1 LRGTPGN
8 APASARVQL
17 EPGPDPA
24 VWFNLLLGI
33 SRAFCGEIVL
43 FIKPAMQCGN
53 PQTAR
58 VLNDGCG
65 MICRQRRPAAPLFRG
80 ALLFVLALAFGSG
93 TVAISMAQTRPGDAA
108 DGKMATSAT
117 PKAGLSA
124 ASLKASAGALEKW
137 EGLPVR
143 HISFKGIEAA
153 KLAPLPEHL
162 AQTVGKPLRQEQLRE
177 SLRQLFATG
186 LYNTLDVEGQRE
198 DGGVDLTFLGTPR
211 PFIGRVGVYG
221 AKGPTVNTQLESA
234 AQLSPGTR
242 FTEAKLK
249 RAMTQM
255 RQTLAQDGYY
265 QPVIEQK
272 LTRHPAQQLV
282 DVVFHVTSGPQA
294 RVGSVEVAG
303 DSGMSVSK
311 FRHVAH
317 LRSGSHVNRDTVSR
331 ALAGALKH
339 YQRHNRMEAEIKL
352 ESEQYVPATKKVDF
366 RFSVNRG
373 PVVIV
378 QLEGASMEQD
388 DLQHLIPIYEEGTVD
403 EDLLNEGNRR
413 LRDYYERLGY
423 FDVKVEH
430 REESPRSGFVEINYT
445 VHLGQ
450 RRKVAEVEVK
460 GNHYFDSATLK
471 GLLRVHAA
479 STLDRHGAYSQAL
492 VSTDVNSLESVYQNN
507 GFANVKV
514 TPHVS
519 SESTGAEKHR
529 KQKGPAPLRVAYN
542 IDEGKQVRVGKVRIE
557 GNKHIPN
564 DELTLLMNT
573 VPGQL
578 LSPRNLGGDRNA
590 LLAAYLRRGFDRVK
604 VGVVQ
609 TPEKAA
615 PGKPNPHKMDVTFN
629 ITEGPQT
636 FVHKVLVSGLHYTR
650 PSTVKRAITVRPG
663 EPLDLTALTETQRN
677 LYDYGLFNQVNVAV
691 QNPTGAQIHKSVLVQ
706 TTEARRWT
714 LTYGFGFE
722 AQTGQPEKNCK
733 GEFLSGIPCSPA
745 GKTGVSPR
753 VLADITRNN
762 ILGRDESV
770 SLRGTYG
777 LLEQSANL
785 LFQVPHFEG
794 NRNLS
799 LTFSG
804 GYANSQDVTTYVAS
818 RLESGIRW
826 TQTFQTPGSRFSR
839 ANTFVYEYDFRRVKV
854 AASSLQVCPC
864 DLTQLS
870 TATRVAGPSFTWI
883 RDTRDS
889 PLNAHRG
896 TYTSF
901 QDFLSVVP
909 LGGEAEF
916 NRIDVSNSS
925 YYSFDK
931 GRFVLA
937 RNTRYGQVRA
947 FGAPENELIPLP
959 ERLYAGG
966 ALSLRA
972 FSQNAAGP
980 RDPETGYPVGGAG
993 TLYNQTELR
1002 LPPPSLPWLG
1012 NSLSLVIFHDMGNVF
1027 TNAGD
1032 AWASIF
1038 RVHQPDRNACKV
1050 LATVGD
1056 PSTYDPTGPVTSTGP
1071 QGQCSFNYFSHA
1083 PGIGLRYHTPIGPL
1097 RLDFSYNLNPPI
1109 FPVNID
1115 YSLAD
1120 PASDPHVG
1128 EAGHFNFFFSF
1139 GQAF

>member
-1 LRGTPGN
+1 M
-8 APASARVQL
+8 
-17 EPGPDPA
+17 
-24 VWFNLLLGI
+24 
-33 SRAFCGEIVL
+33 VL
-43 FIKPAMQCGN
+43 FIKPAMQCGT
-53 PQTAR
+53 PHTAQ
-58 VLNDGCG
+58 VPDFGAST
-65 MICRQRRPAAPLFRG
+65 ICRQRRFA
-80 ALLFVLALAFGSG
+80 ALLFSRVAFIALAFLFFGACE
-93 TVAISMAQTRPGDAA
+93 VFCRAQASPGDENRGKRTIAA
-108 DGKMATSAT
+108 AETT
-117 PKAGLSA
+117 V
-124 ASLKASAGALEKW
+124 SAGAFENW
-137 EGLPVR
+137 EGLPVAR
-143 HISFKGIEAA
+143 ISFKGVNAA
-153 KLAPLPEHL
+153 ELAPLPDHL
-162 AQTVGKPLRQEQLRE
+162 AQAVGKPLNRRQLRE
-177 SLRQLFATG
+177 SLRQLFATE
-186 LYNTLDVEGQRE
+186 LYNTLDVEGRE
-198 DGGVDLTFLGTPR
+198 KDGSVYLIFEGTPR

-221 AKGPTVNTQLESA
+221 AKGPAVNTQLESA
-234 AQLSPGTR
+234 AQFSPGTR
-242 FTEAKLK
+242 FTQAKLK

-255 RQTLAQDGYY
+255 QETLAQDGYY
-265 QPVIEQK
+265 QAVIEQA
-272 LTRHPAQQLV
+272 LTRHPAEQLV
-282 DVVFHVTSGPQA
+282 DVTFHVISGPQA
-294 RVGSVEVAG
+294 RVGSVEVTG
-303 DSGMSVSK
+303 DSGMSVSE
-311 FRHVAH
+311 FRRVAH
-317 LRSGSHVNRDTVSR
+317 LKDGRHVDRDTVSR

-339 YQRHNRMEAEIKL
+339 YRRHNRMEAEIKL
-352 ESEQYVPATKKVDF
+352 ESEQYVPSTKKVNF

-373 PVVIV
+373 PVVTV
-378 QLEGASMEQD
+378 ELEGASMEQD
-388 DLQHLIPIYEEGTVD
+388 DLQHLVPIYEEGTVD

-413 LRDYYERLGY
+413 LRDYFERLGY
-423 FDVKVEH
+423 FDVTVKH
-430 REESPRSGFVEINYT
+430 REESPRPGFVEISYT
-445 VHLGQ
+445 VDLGQ

-460 GNHYFDSATLK
+460 GNHYFDSTTLES
-471 GLLRVHAA
+471 LLQVHAA
-479 STLDRHGAYSQAL
+479 STLDHHGAYSQAL
-492 VSTDVNSLESVYQNN
+492 VSADVSSLDAVYQNN

-514 TPHVS
+514 TPHIS
-519 SESTGAEKHR
+519 YETAGGEKR
-529 KQKGPAPLRVAYN
+529 GKQKGPAPLRVIYN
-542 IDEGKQVRVGKVRIE
+542 INEGTQVRVGKVWIE
-557 GNKHIPN
+557 GNKNVPT
-564 DELTLLMNT
+564 DQLTPLMNT
-573 VPGQL
+573 VAGQL
-578 LSPRNLGGDRNA
+578 LSPQNLGGDRNA
-590 LLAAYLRRGFDRVK
+590 LLTAYLSRGFDHVQ
-604 VGVVQ
+604 VNVVQ

-615 PGKPNPHKMDVTFN
+615 NGKPNPQEMDVAFKIN
-629 ITEGPQT
+629 EGPQT
-636 FVHKVLVSGLHYTR
+636 FVHSVLVSGLHYTR
-650 PSTVKRAITVRPG
+650 PSTVARAITVHAG

-677 LYDYGLFNQVNVAV
+677 LYDFGLFNQVNVAV
-691 QNPTGAQIHKSVLVQ
+691 QNPNGTQIRKSILVQ

-762 ILGRDESV
+762 LLGRDESV
-770 SLRGTYG
+770 SLQGTYG

-799 LTFSG
+799 LAFSG

-826 TQTFQTPGSRFSR
+826 TQSFQTPGSRLSR

-864 DLTQLS
+864 DLTELS
-870 TATRVAGPSFTWI
+870 TAARVAGPSFTWI

-889 PLNAHRG
+889 PLNAHEG

-901 QDFLSVVP
+901 QDFMSIAP
-909 LGGEAEF
+909 LGAEAEF

-947 FGAPENELIPLP
+947 FGSPSNELIPLP

-966 ALSLRA
+966 ALSLRGFA
-972 FSQNAAGP
+972 QNAAGP
-980 RDPETGYPVGGAG
+980 RDPETGYPIGGAG
-993 TLYNQTELR
+993 TLFTQTELR

-1012 NSLSLVIFHDMGNVF
+1012 DSLSFVLFHDMGNVF

-1032 AWASIF
+1032 AWPSIL
-1038 RVHQPDRNACKV
+1038 RIHQPDRNACKV

-1056 PSTYDPTGPVTSTGP
+1056 PATYNPTGPVTSTGP
-1071 QGQCSFNYFSHA
+1071 QGQCSFDYFSHA
-1083 PGIGLRYHTPIGPL
+1083 PGVGLRYHTPVGPL

-1120 PASDPHVG
+1120 PSSNPHVG
-1128 EAGHFNFFFSF
+1128 EASHFNFFFSF